1 MKDIVLAH
9 GNIFLTHGDI
19 YLHGNQKTKIGN
31 GIKPF
36 NDTIRRMTSQVN
48 NPSSSIPGLGTQSDI
63 LSRSA
68 FKPSGFKP
76 SGTNIMYGSGILNS
90 QLGKLNFNTDKKN
103 RNVRLRL

>member
-9 GNIFLTHGDI
+9 GNIVLTHGDI
-19 YLHGNQKTKIGN
+19 YLHGNQKKKFG
-31 GIKPF
+31 GAIKPY
-36 NDTIRRMTSQVN
+36 NNTIRKMTSQVN
-48 NPSSSIPGLGTQSDI
+48 NPSTAIPGLGTQSDV

-68 FKPSGFKP
+68 FKP

-90 QLGKLNFNTDKKN
+90 QLGKLNFNTNKRD

>member
-1 MKDIVLAH
+1 MKNIVLSH
-9 GNIFLTHGDI
+9 GNIVLTHGDI
-19 YLHGNQKTKIGN
+19 YSHGNSKKKFG
-31 GIKPF
+31 GAIKPY

-63 LSRSA
+63 LSRSQY
-68 FKPSGFKP
+68 KPL
-76 SGTNIMYGSGILNS
+76 GTSVIFGGSVSS

>member
-9 GNIFLTHGDI
+9 RNIVLTHGDI
-19 YLHGNQKTKIGN
+19 YSHGNSKKKFG
-31 GIKPF
+31 GAIKPY
-36 NDTIRRMTSQVN
+36 NDTIRRMTSQIN
-48 NPSSSIPGLGTQSDI
+48 NPTTGLQGLGTQSDV

-68 FKPSGFKP
+68 FKPSGTSVIF
-76 SGTNIMYGSGILNS
+76 GGSVSS

>member
-1 MKDIVLAH
+1 MQDIVLAH
-9 GNIFLTHGDI
+9 GDIVLTHGDI
-19 YLHGNQKTKIGN
+19 YLHGNSKKKIGS
-31 GIKPF
+31 GIKP

-48 NPSSSIPGLGTQSDI
+48 NPSTAIPGLGTQSDI

-68 FKPSGFKP
+68 FKPV
-76 SGTNIMYGSGILNS
+76 GTNIMYGSGILTS

>member
-9 GNIFLTHGDI
+9 GNIVLTHGDI
-19 YLHGNQKTKIGN
+19 YLHGNSKKKYG
-31 GIKPF
+31 GAIKPT

-48 NPSSSIPGLGTQSDI
+48 NPSTGIAGLGTQTDI

-68 FKPSGFKP
+68 FKP

-90 QLGKLNFNTDKKN
+90 QLGKLNFNTNKKN

>member
-9 GNIFLTHGDI
+9 GDIVLTHGDI
-19 YLHGNQKTKIGN
+19 YLHGNSKKKIGN
-31 GIKPF
+31 GIKPY

-48 NPSSSIPGLGTQSDI
+48 NPSTGIAGLNTQSNI
-63 LSRSA
+63 LSKSA
-68 FKPSGFKP
+68 FKPV
-76 SGTNIMYGSGILNS
+76 GTNIMYGSGILTS

>member
-9 GNIFLTHGDI
+9 GNIVLTHGDI
-19 YLHGNQKTKIGN
+19 YSHGNSKKKFG
-31 GIKPF
+31 GAIKPY
-36 NDTIRRMTSQVN
+36 NDTIRRMTSQIN
-48 NPSSSIPGLGTQSDI
+48 NPSSSIPGLGTQTDI

-68 FKPSGFKP
+68 FKP

>member
-9 GNIFLTHGDI
+9 GNIVLTHGDI
-19 YLHGNQKTKIGN
+19 YSHGNSKIKIG
-31 GIKPF
+31 GAIKPY
-36 NDTIRRMTSQVN
+36 NNTIRKMTSQVN
-48 NPSSSIPGLGTQSDI
+48 NPSTGITGLGTQTDI

-68 FKPSGFKP
+68 FKPSGTSVIF
-76 SGTNIMYGSGILNS
+76 GGSVSS

>member
-1 MKDIVLAH
+1 MEGIVISHGDIV
-9 GNIFLTHGDI
+9 LTHGDI
-19 YLHGNQKTKIGN
+19 YLHGNSKKKIGN

-48 NPSSSIPGLGTQSDI
+48 NPSTGIAGLGTQSDI
-63 LSRSA
+63 LARSA
-68 FKPSGFKP
+68 FKA
-76 SGTNIMYGSGILNS
+76 SGTSVIFGGSVSS